1 MFLCNNSSITQLVT
15 VMALDIVSG
24 ERQQC
29 DRDQGF
35 ILVEEKPVKNCVQEF
50 TSIWV
55 ISQNYQGEN

>member
-24 ERQQC
+24 ERQQR

-50 TSIWV
+50 TSI
-55 ISQNYQGEN
+55 

>member
-50 TSIWV
+50 TSI
-55 ISQNYQGEN
+55 